1 MSGLNRRTML
11 RGAGLT
17 VAGLATAQ
25 GIGAPSAV
33 TAEAGGECVPPL
45 GPVVVGP
52 EDLRYQ
58 DLVRRGHK
66 RYVAK
71 PDYVCVVGS
80 AEQVEQALRDAVR
93 AGKKVAVRSGG
104 HCLSDFVDNPA
115 VRAIIDLSGMR
126 QVYFDR
132 QRGAFAIEGG
142 ALLGDDVY
150 RRLFLG
156 WGVTIPAGWCPR
168 VGVGGHICGGGY
180 GVLSR
185 IHGLTVDYV
194 EAVEVVVVGKSGEVR
209 TVVATRDEADPHH
222 DLWWAHTGGAGGN
235 FGIVTKYWLKT
246 PGATGTDPTRLL
258 PRAPESTLDFSCEW
272 PSEGMDEKTFARLMD
287 NHSRWIEAN
296 SAPGAPGTQ
305 LYCELILHTRDAGR
319 HLTLGQAFGPN
330 AEHLLDD
337 YLAKLSEGV
346 GTPKNLVRARKPY
359 LATALAG
366 SPDSK
371 PFRLR
376 AKSGYLRA
384 GFTAN
389 QIRAIY
395 RQLAAPHDG
404 SLLNGSVGLAS
415 YGGRINAVDPAATA
429 FATRDAVIK
438 LTYVSA
444 WDDPAKDAIH
454 DAWIREFYR
463 NVYAETGGVPDPR
476 DGAYINYPDNDLA
489 DPAIN
494 TSGIPWSTLY
504 YKGNYPRLQK
514 IKARWDPRD
523 VFNHALA
530 IRPPA

>member
-1 MSGLNRRTML
+1 ML
-11 RGAGLT
+11 GG
-17 VAGLATAQ
+17 VGLAATGLAAA
-25 GIGAPSAV
+25 GFGSPAA
-33 TAEAGGECVPPL
+33 ADERGGECVPPL
-45 GPVVVGP
+45 GPVVAGP

-66 RYVAK
+66 RYVAS
-71 PDYVCVVGS
+71 PDYVEVVGS
-80 AEQVEQALRDAVR
+80 AQQVEQALQKAVR

-104 HCLSDFVDNPA
+104 HCLSDFVDNPETR
-115 VRAIIDLSGMR
+115 VIIDLSGLR

-132 QRGAFAIEGG
+132 GRGAFAVEGG

-156 WGVTIPAGWCPR
+156 WGVTLPAGWCPR

-185 IHGLTVDYV
+185 IHGLSVDYV
-194 EAVEVVVVGKSGEVR
+194 EAVEVVVVDQSGVAR
-209 TVVATRDEADPHH
+209 TVVATRDEADPNH

-235 FGIVTKYWLKT
+235 FGIVTKYWLKD
-246 PGATGTDPTRLL
+246 PAATGTDPAQLL
-258 PRAPESTLDFSCEW
+258 PRAPDSTLDFSCEW
-272 PSEGMDEKTFARLMD
+272 PWADLDEEKFTRLAD
-287 NHSRWIEAN
+287 NHSRWVEAN

-305 LYCELILHTRDAGR
+305 LYCELILHRQATGQ
-319 HLTLGQAFGPN
+319 HLTVGQAFGPD
-330 AEHLLDD
+330 AERLLDG
-337 YLAKLSEGV
+337 YLAALGAGV
-346 GTPKNLVRARKPY
+346 GTPKNLVRERKPY

-376 AKSGYLRA
+376 VKSGYLRA
-384 GFTAN
+384 GFSAEQLHT
-389 QIRAIY
+389 IY
-395 RQLAAPHDG
+395 LQLTEPHDN

-429 FATRDAVIK
+429 VPTRDAVIK
-438 LTYVSA
+438 LTYIAA
-444 WDDPAKDAIH
+444 WQDPAKDAVH
-454 DAWIREFYR
+454 DVWIREFYQR
-463 NVYAETGGVPDPR
+463 VYSATGGVPDPK

-494 TSGIPWSTLY
+494 TSGVPWSTLY
-504 YKGNYPRLQK
+504 YKGAYPRLQR

-530 IRPPA
+530 IRPA